1 MILGARLR
9 LPPHLPRH
17 TTFPLDK
24 KDEAAENCG
33 ANGNN
38 SQSKETL
45 VQASN
50 VFSGVRGKQLFS
62 AELGTHS
69 VDSHSGDSS
78 STSSDSTVTDDD
90 DDDDEIGSGRK
101 KDVAVRLVQQ
111 IENSKFRVRVRKKG
125 KSSSGKKRKG
135 RIGQKTNWY
144 VSSCFFCWALLGIFL
159 LFMFREAMD

>member
-1 MILGARLR
+1 MILGAILR
-9 LPPHLPRH
+9 PPPKLPRH
-17 TTFPLDK
+17 TTLPLDK
-24 KDEAAENCG
+24 KDEAADNCG
-33 ANGNN
+33 ANGND

-69 VDSHSGDSS
+69 GDSY

-101 KDVAVRLVQQ
+101 KDVAFRKVQQ

-125 KSSSGKKRKG
+125 ESSSRKKKKG
-135 RIGQKTNWY
+135 RIGRNTNWY

>member
-33 ANGNN
+33 ANGND

-50 VFSGVRGKQLFS
+50 DFSGVRGKQLFS
-62 AELGTHS
+62 DKLGTQ
-69 VDSHSGDSS
+69 SGDSS
-78 STSSDSTVTDDD
+78 STSSDSTITDDD
-90 DDDDEIGSGRK
+90 DDDDDDKIGSGRK
-101 KDVAVRLVQQ
+101 KDVAFRKVKQ

-125 KSSSGKKRKG
+125 ESSSGKKKKG
-135 RIGQKTNWY
+135 RIVRNTNWY
-144 VSSCFFCWALLGIFL
+144 VLSCFFLMGVVGYFL
-159 LFMFREAMD
+159 LFMFREVMD